1 MKEKIHKEKMKRKIV
16 YKKELL
22 FILNR
27 KLSEYKECDNCYF
40 VDILELDGETEYGC
54 NWIGANLES
63 ICRLETSEK
72 CRPFVSKVLSETG
85 KQYNI
90 KK

>member
-1 MKEKIHKEKMKRKIV
+1 MKERIHKETIERKIV
-16 YKKELL
+16 LKEELL

-27 KLSEYKECDNCYF
+27 KLLEYKECENCYF
-40 VDILELDGETEYGC
+40 VDILELDEETEDGC
-54 NWIGANLES
+54 NWIGANIKS
-63 ICRLETSEK
+63 ICRHETSEK
-72 CRPFVSKVLSETG
+72 CGPFVSKVLSETG